1 MSEPSYRALQPG
13 MGSAPVPS
21 RKGKGLA
28 TAAAAT
34 TGHTATAAAT
44 QAINCLRSAARHHAP
59 EVIAEYP
66 GPQQTPSERFGYS
79 GMKYARPKG
88 FEPPTF

>member
-34 TGHTATAAAT
+34 TGDTATAAAAAEATTAATT
-44 QAINCLRSAARHHAP
+44 QATNCLRKAARDHAP
-59 EVIAEYP
+59 EVIAEYSR
-66 GPQQTPSERFGYS
+66 PQPTPAERFGYGEMS
-79 GMKYARPKG
+79 
-88 FEPPTF
+88 